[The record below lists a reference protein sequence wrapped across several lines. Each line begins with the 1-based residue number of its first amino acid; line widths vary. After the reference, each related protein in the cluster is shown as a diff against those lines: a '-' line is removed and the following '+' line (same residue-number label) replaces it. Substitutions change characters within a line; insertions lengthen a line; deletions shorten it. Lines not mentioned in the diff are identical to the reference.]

1 MNISGKTKIYG
12 LIGNPIEN
20 SISPQIHNKL
30 AEIFFLDIA
39 YVPFKINEND
49 QAKIFSALRQL
60 NIAGVNVTS
69 PYKNLDLKY
78 FVAADEN
85 VSITR
90 SVNTIKNVDGN
101 FFAFNT
107 DVYGIEKTFERNQV
121 EIYNKNVLIFGSGGA
136 AKSVLYAAA
145 KKNPKTIYIANRT
158 FEKAVQLKKM
168 FGARFANTK
177 IKVIGLD
184 EIYSLKNIYLAVQAT
199 TVGFQNDLSIVKED
213 SFFKNVEV
221 AFDLIYSPWETK
233 FLTDARK
240 FDAKIING
248 YEMVICQA
256 MKSFEIWHDV
266 RISKEIED
274 ELFFYIKRFV

>member
-107 DVYGIEKTFERNQV
+107 DVYGIEKTFECHAI

-158 FEKAVQLKKM
+158 FEKAVQLKKIL
-168 FGARFANTK
+168 GPRFNVE
-177 IKVIGLD
+177 IKTIGLD

-199 TVGFQNDLSIVKED
+199 TVGFQNNSSIVKEA

-221 AFDLIYSPWETK
+221 ALDLIYNPWETK

-248 YEMVICQA
+248 YEMVIYQA
-256 MKSFEIWHDV
+256 IKSFEIWHDV
-266 RISKEIED
+266 RINKEIED
-274 ELFFYIKRFV
+274 ELFFYMKRFV